1 MVAWMVGTA
10 SVGHLSAQGTSIQ
23 HSSSSV
29 QPPTSNPACP
39 PARTALVL
47 GGGGAKGMAHLGV
60 LEVLESHGIE
70 PDLIVGTSAGA
81 VLGAMWASG
90 ESASS
95 IATRVRAAR
104 LDRIVRPY
112 APSLGPAF
120 EATRPLFVWERAGSR
135 WVVQDGAVRD
145 EEADSALTR
154 LLAPAEALADG
165 DWDGLP
171 VPFRAVATDLLTRD
185 VVVPDGGR
193 LTDAVRASMAIP
205 ILLRPVPWRGRT
217 LVDGGLSA
225 NNPVAVARA
234 LGAERVLVA
243 TIASPVPD
251 VTQVDDPLIVAS
263 AVFEFL
269 FIQDP
274 MRLDATDVRIALPTA
289 AFGMLDFRPTTLDT
303 LVTLGRAATAT
314 ALANGCVR
322 PMSGARD
329 RVTHPVAPM
338 HERVTLSAPTTER
351 VGLSVAYDHA
361 LSAQVWSTWAAPM
374 TARRGARSVE
384 VTAAPW
390 ALRVRGVAAPR
401 PARPTD
407 GPRGAVARAPFGV
420 ALELTSQRLPTFV
433 DRRVVGAVQGD
444 DALFLLGVPRAARVG
459 WQVDGGPVGWAG
471 RTAGG
476 AGRTDAGVAL
486 AVGRGRLREAAPAFR
501 LEALAVRRWHQ
512 LTIEAHPRGAI
523 GPIRLDGRLLA
534 SAGNNVPL
542 VRRPT
547 LGGIDGFPGRP
558 LLSARGDHTLSLAVR
573 AAWPLRPRLRAEVE
587 PMIGRIG
594 TGGLYTGT
602 DPAHG
607 QLHRGLRVGLAV
619 ETPLG
624 TLRVSEGFAAD
635 GGRAAYV
642 RFGEWR

>member
-1 MVAWMVGTA
+1 MVATA
-10 SVGHLSAQGTSIQ
+10 SVGQLGAQGSSILRSTSRF
-23 HSSSSV
+23 
-29 QPPTSNPACP
+29 QPPAFSLPCP

-60 LEVLESHGIE
+60 LAALESRGIE

-90 ESASS
+90 ESAAS
-95 IATRVRAAR
+95 IAARVRAAR

-112 APSLGPAF
+112 APSLGPTF

-154 LLAPAEALADG
+154 LLAPAEALAAG
-165 DWDGLP
+165 DFDALP
-171 VPFRAVATDLLTRD
+171 VPFRAVATDLLTRE
-185 VVVPDGGR
+185 VVVPDSGR

-205 ILLRPVPWRGRT
+205 ILLRPVPRADRT

-225 NNPVAVARA
+225 NNPVAVARG
-234 LGAERVLVA
+234 LGAERVIVA

-274 MRLDATDVRIALPTA
+274 MRLEPTDVRIALPTA
-289 AFGMLDFRPTTLDT
+289 AFGMLDFRPATLDT
-303 LVTLGRAATAT
+303 LIALGRATT
-314 ALANGCVR
+314 ERTLAAHCVHPR
-322 PMSGARD
+322 SEARR

-338 HERVTLSAPTTER
+338 LERMTLSVPTAER
-351 VGLSVAYDHA
+351 VGLAIAYDHA
-361 LSAQVWSTWAAPM
+361 LSAQVWSRWVAPR
-374 TARRGARSVE
+374 TAQRGARSVE

-390 ALRVRGVAAPR
+390 ALRISGTMGLRRSDASAA
-401 PARPTD
+401 AQ
-407 GPRGAVARAPFGV
+407 GAFARAPLGA
-420 ALELTSQRLPTFV
+420 ALELTAQRVPTYV
-433 DRRVVGAVQGD
+433 DRRVTGAVQGD
-444 DALFLLGVPRAARVG
+444 DALLLLGVPRAARVG
-459 WQVDGGPVGWAG
+459 WQVDGGLIGWAG

-476 AGRTDAGVAL
+476 AGRGDVGGAL
-486 AVGRGRLREAAPAFR
+486 AVGRGRPQDPAPAFR
-501 LEALAVRRWHQ
+501 LEAVAVRQWRQ
-512 LTIEAHPRGAI
+512 LTVEARPRGAI
-523 GPIRLDGRLLA
+523 GVVRLDGRFLA
-534 SAGNNVPL
+534 SAGREVPL

-594 TGGLYTGT
+594 LGGLFAGV

-607 QLHRGLRVGLAV
+607 RLHRGFRVGLAV